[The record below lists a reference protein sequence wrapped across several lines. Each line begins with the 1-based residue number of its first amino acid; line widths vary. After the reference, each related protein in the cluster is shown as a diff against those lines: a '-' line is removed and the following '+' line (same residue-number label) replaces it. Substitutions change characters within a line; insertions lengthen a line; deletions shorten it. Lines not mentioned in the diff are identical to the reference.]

1 MKTEI
6 CALAGIIGGAVASAL
21 GGWDQSLI
29 TLVIFM
35 AVDYITGLIVA
46 GIFHRS
52 GKTESGALSSNVGF
66 KGLIKKGVMLLVVLV
81 AARLDLLLGVAF
93 VRDAV
98 IIAFIL
104 NELISIVENA
114 GLMGVPI
121 PPVIKKAIDMLQ
133 DNAGKDSASKLDRD
147 KEVTEK

>member
-1 MKTEI
+1 MKTEV
-6 CALAGIIGGAVASAL
+6 CALAGIIGGAAASAL

-29 TLVIFM
+29 TLIVFM

-46 GIFHRS
+46 GVFHRS
-52 GKTESGALSSNVGF
+52 GKTDSGTLSSNVGF
-66 KGLIKKGVMLLVVLV
+66 KGLVKKGVMLLVVLM

-104 NELISIVENA
+104 NELISIVENS

-133 DNAGKDSASKLDRD
+133 DNAGKDSVSKLDSD
-147 KEVTEK
+147 KEGE